1 MPPGSDNGG
10 DSLETNLSGANR
22 ESATTMRMVSL
33 TRLVPRAAIVGSA
46 AAALGLF
53 FAVAGVESALSQSS
67 DCERLRQA
75 IADSSHSAQ
84 NSQVQAAAERQ
95 RSELERTSAYAH
107 SIGCENH
114 KILIFGSDP
123 PAQCVQINAQIERM
137 RANLSDLQS
146 RAGGQGGRGDLVAR
160 YNAQCLNQPAHQ
172 PNFFEALFGGG
183 QPKQPEVSS
192 EPITPEPGQVPDE
205 KQVGV
210 GEARAGSKAVC
221 VRACDGSFFP
231 VSYSASGGRLDDLE
245 DMCHALC
252 PNADVALYTY
262 PGSGVIEQAV
272 SISGARYMDTP
283 TALKYRQTF
292 DPTCSCRRRG
302 QTWAEALAGAE
313 AKLGRQGKTDILVT
327 PEKAVELSRPVLDSK
342 GSKSDAKAKL
352 SKASMKP
359 APGTDA
365 NGVDTTLSEAAA
377 SISRDSS
384 GILGAGA
391 QTNAPVSQDQGQS
404 VEVTGPD
411 GVKRRVRIVGPTL

>member
-1 MPPGSDNGG
+1 MAVFS
-10 DSLETNLSGANR
+10 
-22 ESATTMRMVSL
+22 
-33 TRLVPRAAIVGSA
+33 RLVPRVAIVGA
-46 AAALGLF
+46 AVATLGMVAAL
-53 FAVAGVESALSQSS
+53 AVANSALSQTT

-84 NSQVQAAAERQ
+84 GSQFQAAAERQ
-95 RSELERTSAYAH
+95 RSELDRTVAYAH
-107 SIGCENH
+107 SIGCENR

-123 PAQCVQINAQIERM
+123 PAQCGQINSQIERM

-160 YNAQCLNQPAHQ
+160 YNSQCLNPQPHPQ
-172 PNFFEALFGGG
+172 NFLEALFGGG
-183 QPKQPEVSS
+183 QRQPEVSS
-192 EPITPEPGQVPDE
+192 EPMLPEPGQVPDE
-205 KQVGV
+205 KVLGI

-231 VSYSASGGRLDDLE
+231 VSYSAGGGRLDDLE

-272 SISGARYMDTP
+272 SISGSRYMDTP

-302 QTWAEALAGAE
+302 QSWAEALANAE
-313 AKLGRQGKTDILVT
+313 AKLGRQGKTDIMVT
-327 PEKAVELSRPVLDSK
+327 PEKAVELSRPIDPK
-342 GSKSDAKAKL
+342 TAAKTDPKAKIAKA
-352 SKASMKP
+352 SIKP

-377 SISRDSS
+377 TISHDTT

>member
-1 MPPGSDNGG
+1 MAFFSRLIPRTAI
-10 DSLETNLSGANR
+10 LAAAGAG
-22 ESATTMRMVSL
+22 
-33 TRLVPRAAIVGSA
+33 AIVG
-46 AAALGLF
+46 L
-53 FAVAGVESALSQSS
+53 AGVDSALSQNA

-84 NSQVQAAAERQ
+84 GSQFQAAAERQ
-95 RSELERTSAYAH
+95 RSELDRTVGYAH
-107 SIGCENH
+107 SIGCENR

-123 PAQCVQINAQIERM
+123 PAQCAQINAQIERM

-146 RAGGQGGRGDLVAR
+146 RAGGQGGHGDLVAR
-160 YNAQCLNQPAHQ
+160 YNSQCLNPQAHQ
-172 PNFFEALFGGG
+172 PNFLEALFGGG
-183 QPKQPEVSS
+183 QPRQPEISS
-192 EPITPEPGQVPDE
+192 EPLLPEPGQIPDE
-205 KQVGV
+205 KQLGV

-245 DMCHALC
+245 DMCRSLC
-252 PNADVALYTY
+252 PNTDVALYTY

-272 SISGARYMDTP
+272 SISGSRYMDTP

-302 QTWAEALAGAE
+302 QSWADALANAE

-327 PEKAVELSRPVLDSK
+327 PEKAAELSRPKLDSK
-342 GSKSDAKAKL
+342 ADKNDPKAKL
-352 SKASMKP
+352 AKAGIKP

-377 SISRDSS
+377 SISHDSS

-411 GVKRRVRIVGPTL
+411 GVKRHVRIVGPTL